1 MTQTCT
7 ACKTPKAPDEF
18 YIRDKATGARE
29 AWCKVCRLARN
40 KQWHSNNKAKHSA
53 LTRRWYAENKD
64 AHLENSRAWYASN
77 RHRKLATTTAREK
90 RCAIATP
97 KWADKELIASTY
109 WMAQFLSFAVG
120 RAYHVDHI
128 VPLQSKKVC
137 GLHTHANLS
146 IVPAQENWSK
156 FNTTWPDMP

>member
-1 MTQTCT
+1 MNTCSVCQQVKPPE
-7 ACKTPKAPDEF
+7 AF
-18 YIRDKATGARE
+18 YVRNKATGARE
-29 AWCKVCRLARN
+29 TWCIPCRLA
-40 KQWHSNNKAKHSA
+40 KNKAWAESNRDYQRS

-64 AHLENSRAWYASN
+64 THLENSRAWYASN

-120 RAYHVDHI
+120 RQYHVDHI

-156 FNTTWPDMP
+156 FNTTWPDMA